1 MSLQN
6 RIGVGIITIKSVV
19 LPAFDMEINGLEE
32 PRDLP
37 APNIKLAK
45 YEAIATNTVEE
56 VKAKTGKDKVI
67 VVQPFGRGV
76 EVQGEYIIDATSRS
90 FH

>member
-1 MSLQN
+1 
-6 RIGVGIITIKSVV
+6 
-19 LPAFDMEINGLEE
+19 MEINGLEE

-37 APNIKLAK
+37 APNIKLTK
-45 YEAIATNTVEE
+45 YEAIAALNTVEE

-76 EVQGEYIIDATSRS
+76 EVQGEYIIDATSRFPLKLILLILS
-90 FH
+90 IILGKIMRLLS